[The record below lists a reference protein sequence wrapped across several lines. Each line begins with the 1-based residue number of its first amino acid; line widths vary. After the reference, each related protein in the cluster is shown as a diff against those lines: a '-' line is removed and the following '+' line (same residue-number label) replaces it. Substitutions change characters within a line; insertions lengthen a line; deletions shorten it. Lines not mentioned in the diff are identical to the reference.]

1 MKPSS
6 GSRVD
11 SQASDSEAEAALVAR
26 VAAREQAAFAE
37 LYGLYRRR
45 LARFLGRFL
54 ASSQTIDEIINDV
67 MFVVWQDA
75 SRFELRS
82 KVSTW
87 IFGIAWHKALKALE
101 RQKRE
106 GPPLPPPT
114 EIERPDDGGE
124 RTGSPG
130 VAGPCAGSPV
140 VGPAPGRRADF
151 LRGLLVPGNRP
162 DCALPRQHGE
172 DPNVSCASP
181 PARHPGVARCG
192 GAGEDP
198 MTNNDWNR
206 RPRTEGAGAA
216 ALVRERHAGGRGAR
230 VRRPAGPGEPHL
242 PEGARASA
250 PPAPADST
258 RRCRSGRH
266 RSRVRAPDG
275 ADPGERCANATDGP
289 PRTWARVVAVRPRRH
304 RGRDRGHVAVVGKP
318 HVVRPFPHL

>member
-11 SQASDSEAEAALVAR
+11 SQASDSNVEAELVAR

-106 GPPLPPPT
+106 TPPLPPPT
-114 EIERPDDGGE
+114 EIERPDDGASALEVREWLGHALDRLSADQRLVVE
-124 RTGSPG
+124 LTFF
-130 VAGPCAGSPV
+130 AGYSYPEIAKIAHCPV
-140 VGPAPGRRADF
+140 NTVKTRMF
-151 LRGLLVPGNRP
+151 
-162 DCALPRQHGE
+162 H
-172 DPNVSCASP
+172 
-181 PARHPGVARCG
+181 ARHRLRDILVSLDAMAR
-192 GAGEDP
+192 EK
-198 MTNNDWNR
+198 
-206 RPRTEGAGAA
+206 
-216 ALVRERHAGGRGAR
+216 
-230 VRRPAGPGEPHL
+230 
-242 PEGARASA
+242 A
-250 PPAPADST
+250 P
-258 RRCRSGRH
+258 
-266 RSRVRAPDG
+266 
-275 ADPGERCANATDGP
+275 
-289 PRTWARVVAVRPRRH
+289 
-304 RGRDRGHVAVVGKP
+304 
-318 HVVRPFPHL
+318 

>member
-11 SQASDSEAEAALVAR
+11 LRASDSEAEAALIAR

-37 LYGLYRRR
+37 LYGLYRLR

-114 EIERPDDGGE
+114 EIERPDDEASALEVREWLSLALDRLSSDQRLVVELTFFVGCSYQE
-124 RTGSPG
+124 IARI
-130 VAGPCAGSPV
+130 AHCPV
-140 VGPAPGRRADF
+140 NTVKTRMF
-151 LRGLLVPGNRP
+151 
-162 DCALPRQHGE
+162 H
-172 DPNVSCASP
+172 
-181 PARHPGVARCG
+181 ARHRLRDILVSLDAVAR
-192 GAGEDP
+192 EKSP
-198 MTNNDWNR
+198 
-206 RPRTEGAGAA
+206 
-216 ALVRERHAGGRGAR
+216 
-230 VRRPAGPGEPHL
+230 
-242 PEGARASA
+242 
-250 PPAPADST
+250 
-258 RRCRSGRH
+258 
-266 RSRVRAPDG
+266 
-275 ADPGERCANATDGP
+275 
-289 PRTWARVVAVRPRRH
+289 
-304 RGRDRGHVAVVGKP
+304 
-318 HVVRPFPHL
+318 